1 MTMNA
6 LPDQEQKLVVL
17 SIGHAHTLAEECT
30 RQDNYIELYEIA
42 ELVLNSANMFGRA
55 AEYHNLSAEYARHDD
70 YFNAFRIVEKGLNQ
84 YPNNI
89 DLLADA
95 IHYGSYCGKIT
106 ECEKYKVEMKARP
119 RGAWNWRAFTFLI
132 DYLQEQAEMAPIEK
146 VMPLLD
152 EALEIA
158 AEYQRMLPLEEK
170 GYIAEYEVRILRQ
183 RYIRESTDPNAVKDA
198 DAEYCAAKSA
208 LKKALNNDD
217 VVAVQC
223 ALSYADLV
231 FEERQYEETINVC
244 SRALEYSET
253 QPSARISYFK
263 YLSALS
269 KDALIRK
276 EKAFA
281 DLKRVDEV
289 LSEFLVVY
297 KIIQEPTY
305 EKNIKIRASL
315 LAAEANIPLPE
326 GFDGGTGSE
335 LRSLLARL
343 GATQ

>member
-1 MTMNA
+1 MLMNI
-6 LPDQEQKLVVL
+6 LPDQEQKIVVL

-30 RQDNYIELYEIA
+30 RQDNYSELHEIA
-42 ELVLNSANMFGRA
+42 ELVLNNANMFGRA

-70 YFNAFRIVEKGLNQ
+70 YYNAFRIVEKGLKQ
-84 YPNNI
+84 YPTSI

-95 IHYGSYCGKIT
+95 IHYGSYCGKNA
-106 ECEKYKVEMKARP
+106 ECEKYKCEMKARP
-119 RGAWNWRAFTFLI
+119 RGAWNWRAFTFLVN
-132 DYLQEQAEMAPIEK
+132 YLQEQAEMAPIDR

-158 AEYQRMLPLEEK
+158 TEYQRMLPLEEK
-170 GYIAEYEVRILRQ
+170 GYIAEHEVRILRQ
-183 RYIRESTDPNAVKDA
+183 RYIRESTDPDAIKDA
-198 DAEYCAAKSA
+198 EEEYSAAKSV
-208 LKKALNNDD
+208 LKKALNNDA

-231 FEERQYEETINVC
+231 FEERQYEETIEVC

-253 QPSARISYFK
+253 QPSARIPYFK

-276 EKAFA
+276 ENAFA
-281 DLKRVDEV
+281 DAKRVDEV
-289 LSEFLVVY
+289 LNEFLVVY

-305 EKNIKIRASL
+305 EKNIKTRASL
-315 LAAEANIPLPE
+315 LAAEAQMPLPE
-326 GFDGGTGSE
+326 GFGGGSGSD
-335 LRSLLARL
+335 LRSLFARL
-343 GATQ
+343 GANQ